1 MAELTENAK
10 DYIECLKDIL
20 QRKYLLSGEKAL
32 DMITTSYIMESLIDY
47 PEETLH
53 DDIEAHADNIYEDF
67 CPETTA
73 SLSEVLP
80 LFFLLLQFRS
90 YYGPN
95 DCTPLDER
103 F

>member
-20 QRKYLLSGEKAL
+20 QRKYLLSGGKAL

-53 DDIEAHADNIYEDF
+53 DDIEAHADNIYEDWIGK
-67 CPETTA
+67 
-73 SLSEVLP
+73 L
-80 LFFLLLQFRS
+80 
-90 YYGPN
+90 
-95 DCTPLDER
+95 
-103 F
+103 

>member
-53 DDIEAHADNIYEDF
+53 DDIEAHADNIYEDWIGELWKHF
-67 CPETTA
+67 Y
-73 SLSEVLP
+73 
-80 LFFLLLQFRS
+80 QFWIF
-90 YYGPN
+90 YAGV
-95 DCTPLDER
+95 

>member
-53 DDIEAHADNIYEDF
+53 DDIEAHADNIYEDWIGELRKHF
-67 CPETTA
+67 Y
-73 SLSEVLP
+73 
-80 LFFLLLQFRS
+80 QF
-90 YYGPN
+90 
-95 DCTPLDER
+95 
-103 F
+103 

>member
-53 DDIEAHADNIYEDF
+53 DDKNYLIWIYWYE
-67 CPETTA
+67 
-73 SLSEVLP
+73 
-80 LFFLLLQFRS
+80 
-90 YYGPN
+90 GIK
-95 DCTPLDER
+95 
-103 F
+103 

>member
-53 DDIEAHADNIYEDF
+53 DDIEAHADNIYEDWIGELWKHF
-67 CPETTA
+67 Y
-73 SLSEVLP
+73 
-80 LFFLLLQFRS
+80 QFWIF
-90 YYGPN
+90 YVGV
-95 DCTPLDER
+95 